1 MKIAHRNIGPQH
13 PPLVIAEIGINHGGS
28 LDVAK
33 AMVTA
38 AHRAGC
44 EMVKHQTHFVEDEM
58 TEEAQQI
65 FPPNANKSIWEVMLE
80 CALSKDD
87 EIALKKH
94 AESLGLIYISTPFSR
109 AAADF
114 LAEIG
119 VAGFKI
125 GSGECNHVPLI
136 RHIAKFGKP
145 IIMSTGMQTIDS
157 LQPSV
162 DALDASG
169 IEYALLECTNLYPS
183 PPEIVSLQGITE
195 LRKAFPRAVIG
206 FSDHSIGPTM
216 ALSAVALGA
225 CILERHFTESRYRK
239 GPDISCSM
247 DPAELRFLIDR
258 SQEIHTALH
267 NPKMRT
273 APEEDVYRF
282 ARGSIVADRDLPVGH
297 VIREEDIWAR
307 RPGSGEISVQHFD
320 RLISARTTRA
330 LKRNQQLRWTDL
342 DGVTVAD
349 PSHA

>member
-1 MKIAHRNIGPQH
+1 MKIAHREIGPKQ

-33 AMVTA
+33 AMVSA
-38 AHRAGC
+38 AHKAGC

-58 TEEAQQI
+58 TDEAKAI
-65 FPPNANKSIWEVMLE
+65 FPPNADVSIWEVMQR

-94 AESLGLIYISTPFSR
+94 AESLGMIYISTPFSR

-125 GSGECNHVPLI
+125 GSGEANHVPLI
-136 RHIAKFGKP
+136 RHIASFGKP
-145 IIMSTGMQTIDS
+145 VILSTGMQTIES
-157 LQPSV
+157 LAPSV
-162 DALDASG
+162 QALDDAG

-195 LRKAFPRAVIG
+195 LRKAFPKAVIG
-206 FSDHSIGPTM
+206 FSDHSIGPEM
-216 ALSAVALGA
+216 AIASVALGA
-225 CILERHFTESRYRK
+225 CILERHFTDTRYRK
-239 GPDISCSM
+239 GPDIPCSM

-258 SQEIHTALH
+258 SKEIHTALN
-267 NPKMRT
+267 NPKVRT
-273 APEEDVYRF
+273 GPEEDVYRF
-282 ARGSIVADRDLPVGH
+282 ARGSIVADKDLPAGH
-297 VIREEDIWAR
+297 VIGEKDIWAR

-320 RLISARTTRA
+320 RLVGAKLTRA
-330 LKRNQQLRWTDL
+330 VKRNQQLLWSDL
-342 DGVTVAD
+342 DGVA
-349 PSHA
+349 PAANH

>member
-1 MKIAHRNIGPQH
+1 MKIAHREIGPNQ

-33 AMVTA
+33 AMVSA
-38 AHRAGC
+38 AHKAGC

-58 TEEAQQI
+58 TDEAKAI
-65 FPPNANKSIWEVMLE
+65 FPPNADVSIWEVMQR

-94 AESLGLIYISTPFSR
+94 AESLGMIYISTPFSR

-125 GSGECNHVPLI
+125 GSGEANHVPLI
-136 RHIAKFGKP
+136 RHIASFGKP
-145 IIMSTGMQTIDS
+145 VILSTGMQTIES
-157 LQPSV
+157 LAPSV
-162 DALDASG
+162 QALDDAG

-195 LRKAFPRAVIG
+195 LRKAFPKAVIG
-206 FSDHSIGPTM
+206 FSDHSIGPEM
-216 ALSAVALGA
+216 AIASVALGA
-225 CILERHFTESRYRK
+225 SILERHFTDTRYRK
-239 GPDISCSM
+239 GPDIPCSM

-258 SQEIHTALH
+258 SKEIHTALN
-267 NPKMRT
+267 NPKVRT
-273 APEEDVYRF
+273 GPEEDVYRF
-282 ARGSIVADRDLPVGH
+282 ARGSIVADKDLPAGH
-297 VIREEDIWAR
+297 VIGEKDIWAR

-320 RLISARTTRA
+320 RLVGAKLTRA
-330 LKRNQQLRWTDL
+330 VKRNQQLLWTDL
-342 DGVTVAD
+342 DGVA
-349 PSHA
+349 PAANS